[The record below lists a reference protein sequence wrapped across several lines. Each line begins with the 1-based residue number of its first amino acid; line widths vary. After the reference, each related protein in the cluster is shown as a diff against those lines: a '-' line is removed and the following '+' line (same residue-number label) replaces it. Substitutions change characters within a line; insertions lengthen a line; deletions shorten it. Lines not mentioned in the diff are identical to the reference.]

1 MSETQVSMTV
11 SDFFCFF
18 FLAIIPWKGELLFNG
33 GGGGGGRFIYKLK
46 EGAWEWASALM
57 QGLSKKS

>member
-1 MSETQVSMTV
+1 MEGGITFQ
-11 SDFFCFF
+11 
-18 FLAIIPWKGELLFNG
+18 WGGG